1 MSAKKLPTTNTLI
14 ERPPVVAVMGHIDH
28 GKSTLLDYIRK
39 TNTCAKEAGG
49 ITQHIAA
56 YEVCHERNGKKNNI
70 TFLDTPGHAAFK
82 GIRVRGANVADIAI
96 LIVSAEE
103 GVKPQTVEALNCI
116 KEAGIPYI
124 VGINKMD
131 SPKANLERT
140 KQSLAEHEI
149 YIEGYGGQISWAG
162 ISGKTGEGVPELL
175 DLVLLTAELAELKGD
190 LSKKAEGVVIESKL
204 DPRKGLSGTLIIK
217 DGTLKKGM
225 FVVCDTS
232 LTPVRAIE
240 DFMGARI
247 EEAHFSSPIKLI
259 GFDSTPT
266 IGEIFRVFDTKRE
279 AEAAVA
285 EAVEKKSAAKIA
297 KSAAK
302 NATGTMTASGAAGAG
317 AANDA
322 RENVT
327 ITLIIKADVSGTM
340 EAIQHEIAKIKN
352 DKVQIKLVQS
362 GVGTIT
368 EADVKMAVVQPGTK
382 ILGFN
387 VAIDTQAKMMGERL
401 NVEVHS
407 FDIIYKLIEWVEE
420 AVAKSVPKVTA
431 EEVSGTA
438 KILKIFSKTKDKQV
452 VGGRVLG
459 GIVNIGA
466 DVRIMRR
473 DGEIGKGKIR
483 ELQQKKEKV
492 SEVNKDSEF
501 GTMIESKVEIAP
513 GDQIECYSLVTK

>member
-1 MSAKKLPTTNTLI
+1 MSAKKLPTTNTII

-39 TNTCAKEAGG
+39 ANTCAKEAGG

-56 YEVCHERNGKKNNI
+56 YEVCHSRGTKKNFI

-82 GIRVRGANVADIAI
+82 GIRVRGANVADIAV

-103 GVKPQTVEALNCI
+103 GVKPQTIEALNCI

-149 YIEGYGGQISWAG
+149 YIEGYGGQISWVG

-175 DLVLLTAELAELKGD
+175 DLILLTAELAELKGD
-190 LSKKAEGVVIESKL
+190 LSKKAEGIVIESKL
-204 DPRKGLSGTLIIK
+204 DPRKGISGTLIIK
-217 DGTLKKGM
+217 DGTLKKGT
-225 FVVCDTS
+225 FVICDTS

-240 DFMGARI
+240 DFMGTRI
-247 EEAHFSSPIKLI
+247 EEAHFSSPVKLL

-266 IGEIFRVFDTKRE
+266 IGEIFRVFDNKRD
-279 AEAAVA
+279 AEDAVA
-285 EAVEKKSAAKIA
+285 VAVAKKMAAKTTT
-297 KSAAK
+297 K
-302 NATGTMTASGAAGAG
+302 TGSGAIDT
-317 AANDA
+317 N
-322 RENVT
+322 EKVT

-382 ILGFN
+382 ILGFS

-401 NVEVHS
+401 NVEMYS
-407 FDIIYKLIEWVEE
+407 FDIIYKLIEWIE
-420 AVAKSVPKVTA
+420 ATVAKNVPKVTA

-501 GTMIESKVEIAP
+501 GTMIESKIEIAP

>member
-1 MSAKKLPTTNTLI
+1 MSAKKLPTTSTLI

-56 YEVCHERNGKKNNI
+56 YEVCHTRGSKKNFI

-103 GVKPQTVEALNCI
+103 GVKPQTIEALNCI

-190 LSKKAEGVVIESKL
+190 LSKKAEGIVIESKL
-204 DPRKGLSGTLIIK
+204 DPRKGISGTLIIK
-217 DGTLKKGM
+217 DGTLKKGT

-240 DFMGARI
+240 DFTGARI
-247 EEAHFSSPIKLI
+247 EEAHFSSPVKLL

-266 IGEIFRVFDTKRE
+266 IGEIFRIFDTKRE

-285 EAVEKKSAAKIA
+285 EAVAKKV
-297 KSAAK
+297 AAK
-302 NATGTMTASGAAGAG
+302 NTKGSAKNTASTTS
-317 AANDA
+317 DA
-322 RENVT
+322 SDSVT

-340 EAIQHEIAKIKN
+340 EAIQHEIGKIKN

-387 VAIDTQAKMMGERL
+387 VAVDTQAKMMAERL
-401 NVEVHS
+401 NVETHS
-407 FDIIYKLIEWVEE
+407 FDIIYKLIEWIEE
-420 AVAKSVPKVTA
+420 AVAKNVPKVTV

-438 KILKIFSKTKDKQV
+438 KILKVFSKTKDKQV

-473 DGEIGKGKIR
+473 DAEIGKGKIR

-501 GTMIESKVEIAP
+501 GTMIESKIEIAP

>member
-1 MSAKKLPTTNTLI
+1 
-14 ERPPVVAVMGHIDH
+14 MGHIDH

-56 YEVCHERNGKKNNI
+56 YEVCHERSGKKHFI

-103 GVKPQTVEALNCI
+103 GVKPQTIEALSCI

-149 YIEGYGGQISWAG
+149 YIEGYGGQISWVG
-162 ISGKTGEGVPELL
+162 ISGKTGEGIPELL

-204 DPRKGLSGTLIIK
+204 DPRKGISGTLIIK
-217 DGTLKKGM
+217 NGTLKKGT

-240 DFMGARI
+240 DFTGARI
-247 EEAHFSSPIKLI
+247 EEAHFSSPVKLL

-285 EAVEKKSAAKIA
+285 ETIA
-297 KSAAK
+297 KK
-302 NATGTMTASGAAGAG
+302 NTSKNTRNTTTSSDTADIA
-317 AANDA
+317 
-322 RENVT
+322 T

-382 ILGFN
+382 ILGFS
-387 VAIDTQAKMMGERL
+387 VTVDTQAKMMAERL
-401 NVEVHS
+401 NVEVYS
-407 FDIIYKLIEWVEE
+407 FDIIYKLIEWIEE
-420 AVAKSVPKVTA
+420 AVAKNVPKVTV

-438 KILKIFSKTKDKQV
+438 KILKVFSKTKDKQV

-459 GIVNIGA
+459 GIVHIGA

-473 DGEIGKGKIR
+473 DAEIGKGKIR

-501 GTMIESKVEIAP
+501 GTMIESKIEIAP

>member
-1 MSAKKLPTTNTLI
+1 
-14 ERPPVVAVMGHIDH
+14 MGHIDH

-56 YEVCHERNGKKNNI
+56 YEVCHTRGTKKNLI

-190 LSKKAEGVVIESKL
+190 TAKKAEGIVIESKL
-204 DPRKGLSGTLIIK
+204 DPRKGISGTLIIK
-217 DGTLKKGM
+217 DGTLKKGT

-247 EEAHFSSPIKLI
+247 EEAHFSSPVKLL

-266 IGEIFRVFDTKRE
+266 IGEIFRVFDTKRD

-285 EAVEKKSAAKIA
+285 EAVAKKMAAKTTA
-297 KSAAK
+297 K
-302 NATGTMTASGAAGAG
+302 TGSGAID
-317 AANDA
+317 AN
-322 RENVT
+322 EKVT
-327 ITLIIKADVSGTM
+327 IALIIKADVSGTM

-387 VAIDTQAKMMGERL
+387 VAVDTQAKMMGERL
-401 NVEVHS
+401 NVEVFS
-407 FDIIYKLIEWVEE
+407 FDIIYKLIEWVEA
-420 AVAKSVPKVTA
+420 AVAKSVPKVTV

-459 GIVNIGA
+459 GIVNLGA

-473 DGEIGKGKIR
+473 DAEIGKGKIR

-492 SEVNKDSEF
+492 TEVNKDSEF
-501 GTMIESKVEIAP
+501 GTMIESKIEIAP

>member
-1 MSAKKLPTTNTLI
+1 M
-14 ERPPVVAVMGHIDH
+14 
-28 GKSTLLDYIRK
+28 
-39 TNTCAKEAGG
+39 
-49 ITQHIAA
+49 
-56 YEVCHERNGKKNNI
+56 
-70 TFLDTPGHAAFK
+70 
-82 GIRVRGANVADIAI
+82 
-96 LIVSAEE
+96 
-103 GVKPQTVEALNCI
+103 KPQTVEALNCI

-149 YIEGYGGQISWAG
+149 YIEGYGGQISWVG

-175 DLVLLTAELAELKGD
+175 DLILLTAELAELKGD
-190 LSKKAEGVVIESKL
+190 LSKKAEGIVIESKL
-204 DPRKGLSGTLIIK
+204 DPRKGISGTLIIK
-217 DGTLKKGM
+217 DGTLKKGT

-240 DFMGARI
+240 DFTGARI
-247 EEAHFSSPIKLI
+247 EEAHFSSPVKLL

-266 IGEIFRVFDTKRE
+266 IGEIFRVFDNKRD
-279 AEAAVA
+279 A
-285 EAVEKKSAAKIA
+285 EAVVAVAVAKKMAAKTV
-297 KSAAK
+297 AK
-302 NATGTMTASGAAGAG
+302 NGSGAID
-317 AANDA
+317 AN
-322 RENVT
+322 EKVT

-387 VAIDTQAKMMGERL
+387 VAIDTQARMMGERL
-401 NVEVHS
+401 NVEMYS
-407 FDIIYKLIEWVEE
+407 FDIIYKLIEWIE
-420 AVAKSVPKVTA
+420 AVVAKNVPKVTA
-431 EEVSGTA
+431 EEVTGTA

-473 DGEIGKGKIR
+473 DSEIGKGKIR

-501 GTMIESKVEIAP
+501 GTMIESKIEIAP

>member
-1 MSAKKLPTTNTLI
+1 
-14 ERPPVVAVMGHIDH
+14 MGHIDH

-39 TNTCAKEAGG
+39 TNIVAKEAGG

-56 YEVCHERNGKKNNI
+56 YEVEHERAGKKNKI

-96 LIVSAEE
+96 LVVSAEE

-124 VGINKMD
+124 VAINKID
-131 SPKANLERT
+131 SPKANVERT

-149 YIEGYGGQISWAG
+149 YVEGYGGQISWVA
-162 ISGKTGEGVPELL
+162 ISAKTGEGISELL
-175 DLVLLTAELAELKGD
+175 DLVQLTAELSELKGD
-190 LSKKAEGVVIESKL
+190 PSKKAEGVVIESKL
-204 DPRKGLSGTLIIK
+204 DPRKGISGTLIIK
-217 DGTLKKGM
+217 DGTLKKGV
-225 FVVCDTS
+225 FVVCGTS
-232 LTPVRAIE
+232 LSPVRAIE
-240 DFMGARI
+240 DFTGARI
-247 EEAHFSSPIKLI
+247 EEAHFSSPVKLI
-259 GFDSTPT
+259 GFDFTPP
-266 IGEIFRVFDTKRE
+266 IGEMFHVFESKKDAEKAASE
-279 AEAAVA
+279 ALAKKAAVA
-285 EAVEKKSAAKIA
+285 TKK
-297 KSAAK
+297 
-302 NATGTMTASGAAGAG
+302 GTENTSPNPSDTAENESGI
-317 AANDA
+317 
-322 RENVT
+322 VT
-327 ITLIIKADVSGTM
+327 IALIIKADVSGTL

-352 DKVQIKLVQS
+352 EKVQIKLVQA
-362 GVGTIT
+362 GVGAIT

-387 VAIDTQAKMMGERL
+387 APTDTQAKMMAERL
-401 NVEVHS
+401 NVEIRS
-407 FDIIYKLIEWVEE
+407 FDIIYKLIEWIEE
-420 AVAKSVPKVTA
+420 AVTKNVPKVTI

-438 KILKIFSKTKDKQV
+438 KILKVFSKTKDKQV

-473 DGEIGKGKIR
+473 DSEIGKGKIR

-501 GTMIESKVEIAP
+501 GTMIESKIEIAP

>member
-1 MSAKKLPTTNTLI
+1 
-14 ERPPVVAVMGHIDH
+14 MGHIDH
-28 GKSTLLDYIRK
+28 GKSTLLDHIRK

-56 YEVCHERNGKKNNI
+56 YEVCHTRGTKKNLI

-190 LSKKAEGVVIESKL
+190 LSKKAEGIVIESKL
-204 DPRKGLSGTLIIK
+204 DPRKGISGTLIIK
-217 DGTLKKGM
+217 DGTLKKGT

-232 LTPVRAIE
+232 ITPVRAIE
-240 DFMGARI
+240 DFTGARI
-247 EEAHFSSPIKLI
+247 EEARFSSPVKLL

-266 IGEIFRVFDTKRE
+266 IGEIFRVFDNKRD

-285 EAVEKKSAAKIA
+285 EAVTKKSAAKIG
-297 KSAAK
+297 KSGAK
-302 NATGTMTASGAAGAG
+302 NGAG
-317 AANDA
+317 ATVAVDA
-322 RENVT
+322 SESVT

-387 VAIDTQAKMMGERL
+387 VAVDTQAKMMGERL
-401 NVEVHS
+401 NVEMHS
-407 FDIIYKLIEWVEE
+407 FDIIYKLIEWIEE
-420 AVAKSVPKVTA
+420 TVTKNVPKITA

-473 DGEIGKGKIR
+473 DSEIGKGKIR

-501 GTMIESKVEIAP
+501 GTMIESKIEIAP